1 MSAPWRMCIAMVL
14 VGATS
19 ASRLPDV
26 LALRGGA
33 LTREE
38 IVAKLNRVPTFAIV
52 DGEERV
58 LPITTESGA
67 DICWFTD
74 AAEAQE
80 LLELTKAANPDVAVH
95 LAVTPLGEAFIKCN
109 GWPDAE
115 DGEEAEGASY
125 VAGKLKIR
133 GTRKVVDANAEAL
146 QQQQRAQGITPGAWV
161 LPVYCHDDFQTPQM
175 MPLFFSAADLQ
186 AGWLRSGRAADAVP
200 ENLPVMELRVLV
212 KQMAETDVF
221 DWKIFTF
228 VSSEAAYA
236 LAQELI
242 TSRKEEQ
249 GDGEAEEDETD
260 DDEVLD

>member
-1 MSAPWRMCIAMVL
+1 MLLLC
-14 VGATS
+14 ATR
-19 ASRLPDV
+19 AALLADV

-33 LTREE
+33 LSREE
-38 IVAKLNRVPTFAIV
+38 IVSKLNRVPTFAIV
-52 DGEERV
+52 DGDDHV

-67 DICWFTD
+67 DICWFID
-74 AAEAQE
+74 AAEAKE

-95 LAVTPLGEAFIKCN
+95 LAVTPLGEAFVKCN

-115 DGEEAEGASY
+115 GDEEEQGASY
-125 VAGKLKIR
+125 VGGKLKLR
-133 GTRKVVDANAEAL
+133 GTRKVVDANEEAL
-146 QQQQRAQGITPGAWV
+146 RSQQQAQGIAPGAWV

-186 AGWLRSGRAADAVP
+186 AGWIRSGRAADAVP
-200 ENLPVMELRVLV
+200 EDLPVMELRVLV

-221 DWKIFTF
+221 DWSIFTF

-242 TSRKEEQ
+242 ASRSYVEKAGGDADGQ
-249 GDGEAEEDETD
+249 GDGEEAETD

>member
-1 MSAPWRMCIAMVL
+1 MVL
-14 VGATS
+14 VGAAS
-19 ASRLPDV
+19 AARLPDV

-115 DGEEAEGASY
+115 DGEEEQGASY
-125 VAGKLKIR
+125 VAGTLKIR

-161 LPVYCHDDFQTPQM
+161 LPVEMKQPGSITLSM
-175 MPLFFSAADLQ
+175 ELMKASKEVVIAAC
-186 AGWLRSGRAADAVP
+186 GVSEKVRAADALPVSHPMRAVESPCPRTPSPMERMRSVSSLLLLPVP
-200 ENLPVMELRVLV
+200 EG
-212 KQMAETDVF
+212 
-221 DWKIFTF
+221 
-228 VSSEAAYA
+228 
-236 LAQELI
+236 QE
-242 TSRKEEQ
+242 
-249 GDGEAEEDETD
+249 
-260 DDEVLD
+260 